1 MSTALELTKERL
13 KYYLKTARR
22 RPTRP
27 ELTPAERSARQALL
41 RRIVRAA
48 SLLKSCFGARRV
60 LLFGSLAHQAWFAP
74 DSDVDLVVEGLR
86 GPNYWDAWR
95 AVEEIIGDREVDLI
109 EIESASDSLRRA
121 IERYGVEL

>member
-1 MSTALELTKERL
+1 MRSRCH
-13 KYYLKTARR
+13 TARR

-27 ELTPAERSARQALL
+27 ELTPAEQSARQALL

-48 SLLKSCFGARRV
+48 SLLKSRFSARRV

-109 EIESASDSLRRA
+109 EIESASNSLRRA
-121 IERYGVEL
+121 IERHGVEL